1 MIWVYIV
8 ALSFTTIEGVKFTVQ
23 APNMAFLSEEACQ
36 AYRVNSM
43 THLLKTKP
51 SKLAKAVSQCFSL
64 PFKIDKGILG

>member
-36 AYRVNSM
+36 AYRINSM
-43 THLLKTKP
+43 MHLLKTKP
-51 SKLAKAVSQCFSL
+51 SERSKAVSQCFSL

>member
-1 MIWVYIV
+1 
-8 ALSFTTIEGVKFTVQ
+8 
-23 APNMAFLSEEACQ
+23 MAFLSEEACQ

-51 SKLAKAVSQCFSL
+51 SEKSKAVSQCFSL

>member
-1 MIWVYIV
+1 MIWVYVV
-8 ALSFTTIEGVKFTVQ
+8 ALSFITIEGVKFTVQ

-36 AYRVNSM
+36 AYRIKSM

-51 SKLAKAVSQCFSL
+51 SKSSRAVSQCFPL